1 MVRPEAAT
9 GVNMAEHHRVVP
21 PTPAEATR
29 DLLAWRRAGGARN
42 VALVVLGVLA
52 IIGLVAL
59 IMMIASGPEPRDK
72 WGFPC
77 AVLAVTLGT
86 AHAAPILAFATRLAK
101 GLWAIPLRRAA
112 ELWGVVGLV
121 SAPLYIVLLL
131 QLPGFLG
138 RPSIWFNWPGS
149 PAFYDGVMIMV
160 LSLTALALLYINAI
174 PDFAAARDAGERGA
188 ARWALGWVGTPRQWQ
203 VMTGGIVVLG
213 AFYVMVYAYVHLF
226 ISADMAMSLVP
237 GWKSSIFPPYHAVS
251 GFQSGIALI
260 LVTLWFMRTFGGL
273 GRYIGLDQFWG
284 GAKLL
289 LATSLLFFYF
299 TWSEHLLPWYGR
311 QPGELIYLELV
322 FWGPYKDLFLLSF
335 AMNFVL
341 PFAFLIWNPVRVSIN
356 GPAFVSAIVLVGH
369 FIDRTR
375 IYLASWSTAEPV
387 GTPILPLPPTNY
399 PGPLEV
405 LVAVGAVS
413 AVVALYLL
421 AMRLIPPISIW
432 EYKTALM
439 LRVERP
445 FYASEVAVVA
455 KPR

>member
-1 MVRPEAAT
+1 
-9 GVNMAEHHRVVP
+9 MAEHHRPSP
-21 PTPAEATR
+21 PTPAEATEY
-29 DLLAWRRAGGARN
+29 LLARRHDGGARTI
-42 VALVVLGVLA
+42 AIVVLGVLA
-52 IIGLVAL
+52 IVGLVAL
-59 IMMIASGPEPRDK
+59 AAMIASGPEPRSK
-72 WGFPC
+72 WGFP
-77 AVLAVTLGT
+77 AAGLAFILGT

-121 SAPLYIVLLL
+121 STPLYIVLLL
-131 QLPGFLG
+131 QLPSFLG

-149 PAFYDGVMIMV
+149 PQIYDGVMIII
-160 LSLTALALLYINAI
+160 LSLCALALLFINAV
-174 PDFAAARDAGERGA
+174 PDFAAARDAGDRGW
-188 ARWALGWVGTPRQWQ
+188 ARRLALGWVGSPRQW
-203 VMTGGIVVLG
+203 VVLTGGIVVLG

-260 LVTLWFMRTFGGL
+260 LITLWFMRNFGGL
-273 GRYIGLDQFWG
+273 ERYITVEQFWG
-284 GAKLL
+284 AAKLL

-311 QPGELIYLELV
+311 LPLEILYLELL

-341 PFAFLIWNPVRVSIN
+341 PFAFLIWNRVRVSVG
-356 GPAFVSAIVLVGH
+356 GPAYVAAIVVVGN
-369 FIDRTR
+369 FIDRSR
-375 IYLASWSTAEPV
+375 IYLASWSVAAPV
-387 GTPILPLPPTNY
+387 GTPFHVPPTNY

-405 LVAVGAVS
+405 LVVLGALS
-413 AVVALYLL
+413 AVVALFLL
-421 AMRLIPPISIW
+421 ATRLIPPISIW
-432 EYKTALM
+432 EYKTSLM
-439 LRVERP
+439 LHIERP
-445 FYASEVAVVA
+445 YVASEVAVVA